1 MESIK
6 GFWRLWRDRKVVCSV
21 MTETW
26 SDMKA
31 FYADLHTQG
40 DVEQIRKDMLFVMQ
54 RGDRAVKYFRD
65 VLNG

>member
-1 MESIK
+1 VESIK

-26 SDMKA
+26 SDMKT
-31 FYADLHTQG
+31 FYAALHTQG
-40 DVEQIRKDMLFVMQ
+40 DVEQIRKDLLRVMQ
-54 RGDRAVKYFRD
+54 RGDRAIKYFRD